1 MVMPVAGDDVVIL
14 MEKGATL
21 FPRRKYII
29 LLPKMIK
36 VTGICLLN
44 YRVSLSKEV
53 GFEVIW

>member
-1 MVMPVAGDDVVIL
+1 MPVAGDDVVIL